1 MSRCKYL
8 FILTCG
14 DTMSL
19 ISKILFDLLESSESL
34 PFFFFLLFVVLF
46 FTFHSRPLQ
55 DTRDKLNSINQIGT
69 HNHLYPGTTQVNK
82 KTKKKMYT
90 LHYQNQCVKIFQ
102 IIVCSS
108 VVEVCYL
115 FFYCV
120 SSELF

>member
-19 ISKILFDLLESSESL
+19 ISKVLFDLLGALSRCL
-34 PFFFFLLFVVLF
+34 FFFFYDLIIFLF

-82 KTKKKMYT
+82 KTKKDVHLTLSKSMY
-90 LHYQNQCVKIFQ
+90 VKIFQ
-102 IIVCSS
+102 IIVCS
-108 VVEVCYL
+108 VWLKCVT
-115 FFYCV
+115 FFSIV
-120 SSELF
+120 FRPSF